1 MSKEQNRDKLYSSP
15 RPVIDE
21 FVFDESVAAV
31 FPDMINRSV
40 PAYATI
46 VRMTGILC
54 QQYLQPETNCYD
66 LGCSLGAT
74 TLAMEPAVTQKKS
87 RLIAVDNSQPMLDKL
102 RQRIGNEFPN
112 IIPELADIRDVE
124 IEHASFVTLNFT
136 LQFVPPGE
144 RLDLLARIRRGMLPK
159 ACLVLSEKVRFNDED
174 ENRIQDELHTL
185 FKRANGYS
193 ELEISQK
200 RAALENVLI
209 RETVD
214 QHRSRLIDAG
224 FGRAIQWFQCF
235 NFVSLIALND

>member
-1 MSKEQNRDKLYSSP
+1 VSDKPKRDKLYSEP
-15 RPVIDE
+15 RANVDE
-21 FVFDESVAAV
+21 FVFDETVANV

-54 QQYLQPETNCYD
+54 QQYLQPETRCYD

-74 TLAMEPAVTQKKS
+74 TLAMEPAVTQKHG
-87 RLIAVDNSQPMLDKL
+87 RLIAVDNSQPMLEKL
-102 RQRIGNEFPN
+102 QQRIADDFPA
-112 IIPELADIRDVE
+112 ISTMLADIRDVE
-124 IEHASFVTLNFT
+124 IDQASFVALNFT
-136 LQFVPPGE
+136 LQFVPAEE
-144 RLDLLARIRRGMLPK
+144 RFALLRRIQSGMLPGG
-159 ACLVLSEKVRFNDED
+159 CVVLSEKVLFEDKD

-209 RETVD
+209 RETVE
-214 QHRSRLIDAG
+214 QHRRRLLEAG
-224 FGRAIQWFQCF
+224 FSKAYQWFQCF

>member
-1 MSKEQNRDKLYSSP
+1 MSNERNRDNLYSRP

-40 PAYATI
+40 PAYASI

-54 QQYLQPETNCYD
+54 QQYMQPDTRCYD

-74 TLAMEPAVTQKKS
+74 TLAMEPAVAQKRG
-87 RLIAVDNSQPMLDKL
+87 RLIAIDNSQPMLGQL
-102 RQRIGNEFPN
+102 QHRIAGNFPV
-112 IIPELADIRDVE
+112 IETVLADIRDAN
-124 IEHASFVTLNFT
+124 IEEASFVALNFT
-136 LQFVPPGE
+136 LQFVPPEE
-144 RLDLLARIRRGMLPK
+144 RLSLLTKIRHGMLQK
-159 ACLVLSEKVRFNDED
+159 GCLVLSEKVRFDEED

-193 ELEISQK
+193 DLEISQK

-209 RETVD
+209 RETVE
-214 QHRSRLIDAG
+214 QHQARLKDAG
-224 FGRAIQWFQCF
+224 FGRVYQWFQCF
-235 NFVSLIALND
+235 NFVSLVALND